1 MKKFWKVLG
10 IIIVAAALVWGGLYA
25 YAIYYDRKVPNFS
38 GEMDLY
44 VYPGMEADH
53 VCDSILASGIV
64 K

>member
-25 YAIYYDRKVPNFS
+25 YAMYYDRKVPNFS

-44 VYPGMEADH
+44 VYPGMEAD
-53 VCDSILASGIV
+53 LN
-64 K
+64 